1 MIDFIKGKVHYQENS
16 YLAVEAGGIGYQV
29 YVTNPF
35 AWEEESE
42 IFLYTHLVVRE
53 DARLLYG
60 FSTRPER
67 DLFRLLLEVSGVGPK
82 AAMGM
87 LSAIRPKQLVQAIQL
102 EDLKTLTSLPGVGK
116 KTAQRLVLDL
126 KDKLNKID
134 GFDAATVEPSVTPVH
149 PDRGQEVIEALKV
162 LGYNEEEA
170 KWAVLEAAKTTEE
183 EYDTETWI
191 KQALKMMVSKQE
203 GRTWKKGSS
212 LPR

>member
-1 MIDFIKGKVHYQENS
+1 MIDFIKGRVHYQENN
-16 YLAVEAGGIGYQV
+16 YLAVETGGIGYQV

-35 AWEEESE
+35 VWDVEAEV
-42 IFLYTHLVVRE
+42 FLYTHLVVRE
-53 DARLLYG
+53 DAHLLYG
-60 FSTRPER
+60 FSSKEER

-87 LSAIRPKQLVQAIQL
+87 LAAIQPKQLVQAIQM
-102 EDLKTLTSLPGVGK
+102 EDLKSLTHLPGVGK

-126 KDKLNKID
+126 KDKLKKISALD
-134 GFDAATVEPSVTPVH
+134 FASVQLTEAPVR
-149 PDRGQEVIEALKV
+149 PDREQDVIEALKV

-170 KWAVLEAAKTTEE
+170 KWAALEAAQTAEE

-191 KQALKMMVSKQE
+191 KQALKMIMNKQE

-212 LPR
+212 PPR